1 MMDILLC
8 GANPLILGMLTWVIF
23 TLYKLQSKPPMLISC
38 GCFNDVSHDDMVK
51 VKEMYCELKKRAEET
66 DSSENPDKEKEEDD
80 GIEVKK
86 ED

>member
-1 MMDILLC
+1 MMDILC

-38 GCFNDVSHDDMVK
+38 SCFNDVSHDDMVK

-66 DSSENPDKEKEEDD
+66 DSSENPDKEKDEDD

>member
-1 MMDILLC
+1 MMDILC

-38 GCFNDVSHDDMVK
+38 SCFNDVSHDDMVK

-66 DSSENPDKEKEEDD
+66 ADPDKEKEEDD

>member
-1 MMDILLC
+1 MIDILC

-38 GCFNDVSHDDMVK
+38 NCFNDLSHDEMVK
-51 VKEMYCELKKRAEET
+51 VKEMYCELKKQHQESDEV
-66 DSSENPDKEKEEDD
+66 KEEED
-80 GIEVKK
+80 GVEVTK